1 MVRAVA
7 QPFRQRLSMRAF
19 ISLFLHNNNEIKA
32 NCNARFARYLRYTD
46 EIFTRPST
54 VPTWKAYMR
63 YHPPMFGLLQ
73 SKYDHV
79 EEEIKRLREIH
90 ATDQILFVGG
100 DGLTIMR
107 VNWLIHRDPT
117 AYLDETPMLV
127 PIQGESPHGVFHVL
141 HAGWR
146 LYLRFLRA
154 CALHL
159 SNQDPKAG
167 INQQVR
173 DDPTVS
179 DLNRS
184 LHFLNRVARAG
195 AEYLVYI
202 SRTGGPAIDDVEYWL
217 NSCTRNIDLAWLV
230 HFLYDYAFMV
240 LDFKN
245 AVRAN
250 KSKHIDLIWREFLSL
265 GRANT
270 ANKTQYCPMAIM
282 RIFWSYTMHPHLK
295 ELYENMRSIPMS
307 LNAGSRV
314 GWDMPCEWLNLAIT
328 KGVKTHVSEDHI
340 TKFIAGF
347 ALSDRNNQLLRD
359 QFLDKRSAKLYKMKS
374 IEEDSVKLKTFF
386 MQKIGSDWNTAS
398 RRNSESRLGIT
409 RGKLPWEEVSDAAR
423 RGGKDSVPNFVSE
436 TVRRYT
442 NSFYRFSD

>member
-1 MVRAVA
+1 
-7 QPFRQRLSMRAF
+7 
-19 ISLFLHNNNEIKA
+19 
-32 NCNARFARYLRYTD
+32 
-46 EIFTRPST
+46 
-54 VPTWKAYMR
+54 MR

-184 LHFLNRVARAG
+184 
-195 AEYLVYI
+195 
-202 SRTGGPAIDDVEYWL
+202 
-217 NSCTRNIDLAWLV
+217 
-230 HFLYDYAFMV
+230 
-240 LDFKN
+240 
-245 AVRAN
+245 
-250 KSKHIDLIWREFLSL
+250 
-265 GRANT
+265 
-270 ANKTQYCPMAIM
+270 
-282 RIFWSYTMHPHLK
+282 
-295 ELYENMRSIPMS
+295 
-307 LNAGSRV
+307 
-314 GWDMPCEWLNLAIT
+314 
-328 KGVKTHVSEDHI
+328 
-340 TKFIAGF
+340 
-347 ALSDRNNQLLRD
+347 
-359 QFLDKRSAKLYKMKS
+359 
-374 IEEDSVKLKTFF
+374 
-386 MQKIGSDWNTAS
+386 
-398 RRNSESRLGIT
+398 
-409 RGKLPWEEVSDAAR
+409 
-423 RGGKDSVPNFVSE
+423 
-436 TVRRYT
+436 
-442 NSFYRFSD
+442 